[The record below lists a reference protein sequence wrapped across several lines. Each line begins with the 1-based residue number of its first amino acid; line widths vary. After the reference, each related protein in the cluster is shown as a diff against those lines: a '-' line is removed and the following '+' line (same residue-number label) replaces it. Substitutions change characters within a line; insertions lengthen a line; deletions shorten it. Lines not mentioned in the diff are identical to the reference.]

1 MPSCRLPRAA
11 RHHARRLALL
21 VLAVGATAAGLSGC
35 APTRAAGLGSPV
47 PVVASFY
54 PLQFATEQIGGTH
67 VQVTDLTKP
76 GAEPHDLELT
86 PRAVATVS
94 TARLVIYEKDLQ
106 PAVDQAVAAEA
117 ADHALDVA
125 PVANL
130 DLTFHAGLGGD
141 HAAQG
146 HVENAPGTVDPHFW
160 LDPVRY
166 SHVATAIAR
175 RLSQVDPAHRSAYER
190 NLASFRSRLDALDTA
205 FSKGLASCARTEL
218 VTSHSAFGYLAERY
232 GFTQVGITGLSP
244 EAEPEPATL
253 AAVSGYVRAHDVT
266 TVYTEPLVSAAV
278 ADTVARETGA
288 RTAVLDP
295 IEGLTKQ
302 SKGSDYFEVMRSNLA
317 TLEAGQGC
325 S

>member
-125 PVANL
+125 QPDLPRRSDHMAVGEDEPVGRYDDTRAE
-130 DLTFHAGLGGD
+130 AAAASSVGL
-141 HAAQG
+141 
-146 HVENAPGTVDPHFW
+146 F
-160 LDPVRY
+160 
-166 SHVATAIAR
+166 
-175 RLSQVDPAHRSAYER
+175 
-190 NLASFRSRLDALDTA
+190 
-205 FSKGLASCARTEL
+205 
-218 VTSHSAFGYLAERY
+218 
-232 GFTQVGITGLSP
+232 
-244 EAEPEPATL
+244 
-253 AAVSGYVRAHDVT
+253 
-266 TVYTEPLVSAAV
+266 
-278 ADTVARETGA
+278 
-288 RTAVLDP
+288 
-295 IEGLTKQ
+295 
-302 SKGSDYFEVMRSNLA
+302 
-317 TLEAGQGC
+317 
-325 S
+325 